1 MSPIIPE
8 RWEVPERFRQRVGSH
23 AGRQRAML
31 EAGHLLLILHD
42 IPSEETRERGARLFW
57 RAPSG
62 AWRAAGA
69 KGDGLSAL
77 KRHIE
82 SFRDAVH
89 VLDERVDNAT
99 LAVDIYQVL
108 RAAGPAARAARNQ
121 HRALQQAREGIDD
134 KDIISLRDA
143 AGDVERDAEFLVND
157 AKNAL
162 EYLETKAQEEQTVLA
177 RKATD
182 AQHRLNLIAALFF
195 PVTALGS
202 IFGTNLRTGLEGRG
216 PVLFWILFFS
226 AFGLG
231 FLVRGSVTRS
241 PSQK

>member
-31 EAGHLLLILHD
+31 EGGHLLLILHEM
-42 IPSEETRERGARLFW
+42 PSAETRERGAKVFW

-62 AWRAAGA
+62 AWRATGA
-69 KGDGLSAL
+69 KGDGLAAL
-77 KRHIE
+77 KAHIE
-82 SFRDAVH
+82 TFRDAVH
-89 VLDERVDNAT
+89 ALDDRVDHAT

-108 RAAGPAARAARNQ
+108 RAAGPIARTARNQ
-121 HRALQQAREGIDD
+121 HRALQEAREGIDD

-143 AGDVERDAEFLVND
+143 AGDVERTAEFLVND

-202 IFGTNLRTGLEGRG
+202 IFGTNLRTGLEGQA
-216 PVLFWILFFS
+216 PVLFWILFFV
-226 AFGLG
+226 AFGIG
-231 FLVRGSVTRS
+231 FWVRGSVTR
-241 PSQK
+241 